1 MTENLLFT
9 PITLPNET
17 TIKNRFFKS
26 AMSEG
31 MGTRDFQ
38 PKKNIATLYKR
49 WAEGGTGLIITGNI
63 MVDPKG
69 TAEPG
74 NIVFDKNS
82 NMEILKEWAKQGQQH
97 GAKVMVQLNHP
108 GKQAPKT
115 VSKQT
120 VAPSAVPL
128 GNGLNKLFSTP
139 RALTTSEVEELVQK
153 FVTSAKVAKE
163 AGFSGVQIHAAHG
176 YLISQFLSPHD
187 NRRTD
192 KYGGSLENRMRF
204 LKEIYLGM
212 REELGKDFTI
222 GIKIN
227 STDFKEDGLTE
238 EDSLKTI
245 IELANLGLD
254 FVEISGGTYERPAM
268 MGATSKSTNQV
279 FFAEYSKKLKQKIKI
294 PVVVTGGIRSINAMN
309 TLLNDNT
316 TDFIGIAR
324 PLTIDPNIPNKIKQ
338 GTYTIVETTRV
349 STGVKKLDKIFGSLL
364 GIVYYQVLMQNIAK
378 GKEPK
383 ATKNAW
389 PSLIQAVYNQGLA
402 VLFPQR
408 AK

>member
-9 PITLPNET
+9 PITLPNGT

-63 MVDPKG
+63 MIDPKG

-82 NMEILKEWAKQGQQH
+82 NMEILKNWAKQGQQH

-238 EDSLKTI
+238 EDSLNTI

-254 FVEISGGTYERPAM
+254 FVEISGRTYERPAM

-279 FFAEYSKKLKQKIKI
+279 FFAEYSKKLKQKIEI

>member
-9 PITLPNET
+9 PITLPNGT

-82 NMEILKEWAKQGQQH
+82 NMEILKNWAKQGQQH

-279 FFAEYSKKLKQKIKI
+279 FFAEYSKKLKQKIEI

-364 GIVYYQVLMQNIAK
+364 GIVYYQVLMQNISK

>member
-9 PITLPNET
+9 PITLPNGT

-31 MGTRDFQ
+31 MGTREFQ

-63 MVDPKG
+63 MVDPKR

-82 NMEILKEWAKQGQQH
+82 NMEILKNWANQGQQH

-192 KYGGSLENRMRF
+192 KYGDSLENRMRF

-279 FFAEYSKKLKQKIKI
+279 FFAEYSKKLKQKIEI

>member
-9 PITLPNET
+9 PITLPNGT

-82 NMEILKEWAKQGQQH
+82 NMEILKDWAKQGQQH
-97 GAKVMVQLNHP
+97 GVKVMVQLNHP

-279 FFAEYSKKLKQKIKI
+279 FFAEYSKKLKQKIEI

>member
-9 PITLPNET
+9 PITLPNGT

-31 MGTRDFQ
+31 MGTKNFQ
-38 PKKNIATLYKR
+38 PKRNIATLYKR

-74 NIVFDKNS
+74 NIVFNKNS
-82 NMEILKEWAKQGQQH
+82 NMEILKDWAKQGQQH

-115 VSKQT
+115 IAKET

-212 REELGKDFTI
+212 REKLGKDFPI

-245 IELANLGLD
+245 VELANLGLD

-279 FFAEYSKKLKQKIKI
+279 FFAEYSKKLKQKIDI
-294 PVVVTGGIRSINAMN
+294 PVIVTGGIRSINAMN

>member
-9 PITLPNET
+9 PITLPNGT

-120 VAPSAVPL
+120 VAPSAIPL

-279 FFAEYSKKLKQKIKI
+279 FFAEYSKKLKQKIEI
-294 PVVVTGGIRSINAMN
+294 PVVITGGIRSINAMN

>member
-9 PITLPNET
+9 PITLPNGT

-31 MGTRDFQ
+31 MGTREFQ

-63 MVDPKG
+63 MVDPKR

-82 NMEILKEWAKQGQQH
+82 NMEILKNWANQGQQH

-212 REELGKDFTI
+212 REELGKNFTI

-279 FFAEYSKKLKQKIKI
+279 FFAEYSKKLKQKIEI

-338 GTYTIVETTRV
+338 GTYTIIETTRV

>member
-1 MTENLLFT
+1 MAENLLFT
-9 PITLPNET
+9 PITLPNGT

-82 NMEILKEWAKQGQQH
+82 NMEILKDWAKQGQQH
-97 GAKVMVQLNHP
+97 GVKVMVQLNHP
-108 GKQAPKT
+108 GKQVPKT
-115 VSKQT
+115 IAKET
-120 VAPSAVPL
+120 VAPSTIPL

-279 FFAEYSKKLKQKIKI
+279 FFAEYSKKLKQKIEI

-324 PLTIDPNIPNKIKQ
+324 PLTINPNIPNKIKQ
-338 GTYTIVETTRV
+338 RTYTIVETTRV

>member
-9 PITLPNET
+9 PITLPNGT

-389 PSLIQAVYNQGLA
+389 PSLIQAVYSQGLA

>member
-120 VAPSAVPL
+120 VAPSAIPL

-309 TLLNDNT
+309 TLLSDNT

>member
-9 PITLPNET
+9 PITLPNGT

-82 NMEILKEWAKQGQQH
+82 NMEILKDWAKQGQQH

-108 GKQAPKT
+108 GKQVPKT
-115 VSKQT
+115 IAKET
-120 VAPSAVPL
+120 VAPSTIPL

-212 REELGKDFTI
+212 REELGKNFTI

-279 FFAEYSKKLKQKIKI
+279 FFAEYSKKLKQKIEI